1 MQNKVQNIDF
11 IFKQYEICVDM
22 ADKISQRRGISNH
35 FYSALLLAFV
45 SAIALIF
52 KDSLYE
58 SAGLIIIL
66 SLLGIAFSVIW
77 ILNIKSYKTLNKSK
91 FKVIFEMEKLLPYNP
106 YSKEWDYIA
115 EENKYIRL
123 TKIETLVPTIF
134 IMAFVLIGFYAV
146 AQYF

>member
-1 MQNKVQNIDF
+1 M
-11 IFKQYEICVDM
+11 
-22 ADKISQRRGISNH
+22 H
-35 FYSALLLAFV
+35 
-45 SAIALIF
+45 
-52 KDSLYE
+52 SLYE

-91 FKVIFEMEKLLPYNP
+91 FKVIFEMEKLLPYNL
-106 YSKEWDYIA
+106 YSKEWDYIT